1 MAARLKKLARL
12 FALYARMD
20 AQWFAQDTALC
31 LVCVLSETLSS
42 IASVTAVF
50 LLAVRFGGVGS
61 MNQDEVLFM
70 LGFYTLSTGLY
81 NLFFN
86 GNNTGEISRRIG
98 RGQLDH
104 CLIQPLPLWVQLLT
118 EGFLPISGCQ
128 GALCG
133 AIITAVAAGRLRLAV
148 TLPSL
153 LLFLLFLLASVG
165 VQVGMRYVAS
175 LSAFTHPVG
184 SEEISSVMGNFLT
197 SIGYYPLGGLPH
209 WAQGL
214 LVTVLPAGCL
224 SWLPS
229 MLLLGKSPFSGA
241 IALYPLVAVL
251 VCGAGALSFKKGL
264 KVYEKYGSQRYKA
277 MGHRS

>member
-1 MAARLKKLARL
+1 MVVRWKRLLRL

-31 LVCVLSETLSS
+31 LMCVFSETLSS
-42 IASVTAVF
+42 IAAVTAVF
-50 LLAVRFGGVGS
+50 LLAVRFGGVGG
-61 MNQDEVLFM
+61 MDQHEVLFM

-81 NLFFN
+81 NLLFN
-86 GNNTGEISRRIG
+86 GNNTGDISRRIG

-118 EGFLPISGCQ
+118 EGFLPVSGCQ

-133 AIITAVAAGRLRLAV
+133 LLITVYAAVRMRLAV
-148 TLPSL
+148 TLPFA
-153 LLFLLFLLASVG
+153 LLFAAFLLASVA
-165 VQVGMRYVAS
+165 VQLGMRYFVS
-175 LSAFTHPVG
+175 YSAFMHPVG
-184 SEEISSVMGNFLT
+184 SEEISSVMGGFLT
-197 SIGYYPLGGLPH
+197 SIGYYPLGGLPV

-229 MLLLGKSPFSGA
+229 MLLLGKSPFAGA
-241 IALYPLVAVL
+241 AALYPLAAVL

-264 KVYEKYGSQRYKA
+264 KAYEKYGSQRYKS

>member
-118 EGFLPISGCQ
+118 EGFLPVSGCQ

-153 LLFLLFLLASVG
+153 LLFLLFLLASVA
-165 VQVGMRYVAS
+165 VQ
-175 LSAFTHPVG
+175 
-184 SEEISSVMGNFLT
+184 
-197 SIGYYPLGGLPH
+197 GGG
-209 WAQGL
+209 Q
-214 LVTVLPAGCL
+214 
-224 SWLPS
+224 
-229 MLLLGKSPFSGA
+229 
-241 IALYPLVAVL
+241 
-251 VCGAGALSFKKGL
+251 
-264 KVYEKYGSQRYKA
+264 
-277 MGHRS
+277 